1 MTKMTDITKPTS
13 STTMPS
19 SLDKLCSKNGI
30 FRRRGSKIWILST
43 MSRFVTLQYP
53 KIVMIMR
60 LSIILAT
67 ARMDKKITPQ
77 CLTKSSKM
85 TKIWSTTSSHPWST
99 SLKFIE
105 ARSRTPLTSNRK
117 YSFKTKIENKRRICH
132 SSFPKSRV
140 YLSWQIFNF

>member
-1 MTKMTDITKPTS
+1 MVLIIIPCAIYCFSIRSRVAPMSEISREMRSPRQLSWPRTISIRTLMTKMTDITKPTS

-19 SLDKLCSKNGI
+19 SLDKLCSKNSI

-60 LSIILAT
+60 PSIILAT

-77 CLTKSSKM
+77 FSTNSSKM
-85 TKIWSTTSSHPWST
+85 TKIWSTTSSHP
-99 SLKFIE
+99 
-105 ARSRTPLTSNRK
+105 
-117 YSFKTKIENKRRICH
+117 
-132 SSFPKSRV
+132 
-140 YLSWQIFNF
+140 